1 MDRGASGWVPARA
14 CGLHGF
20 DGSRA
25 AKVLPGMSNL
35 CKGTGAA
42 MEWPLE
48 RGRIADLAYRTAELH
63 VRWLTSLS

>member
-1 MDRGASGWVPARA
+1 MDRGASGWVPALA

-20 DGSRA
+20 DGSHA

-35 CKGTGAA
+35 CKGTGAV

-48 RGRIADLAYRTAELH
+48 RGRISATSSQTAELQ
-63 VRWLTSLS
+63 RDG